1 MIISGLIIIVEFEVI
16 MFKRILVANRGEI
29 ALRIIRCAREMDIET
44 VIVYST
50 ADKESLPVMGANYSV
65 CIGPNSPK
73 DSYLNQDAIIETA
86 IKMECDAIHPG
97 YGFLSENAEFAK
109 KCEENNITFIGPSSE
124 LISKMGDKQ
133 EARKL
138 MMNNGVRVVPGS
150 REIIKDVD
158 EALEIAEEIGYPVLI
173 KASAGGGGRGMRKVF
188 EKEELPKLFEMAKA
202 EAKAAFANDDMY
214 IEKLIINPRHIEV
227 QILADKHE
235 NVIALGE
242 RDCSIQKNNQK
253 MLEESPACGLSDEK
267 RKEIS
272 DMAILAGKVS
282 GYNSVG
288 TCEFVLDKDDNFY
301 FIEMNTRIQVEH
313 PVTEEVS
320 NVDLIRQQIRV
331 AAGLKLDI
339 TNEDVSIC
347 GHAIEFRII
356 AKTPGVI
363 KNLHLPGGFG
373 VRVETHLYNGYEI
386 TPFYDPMIAKVI
398 VKGKNRLEVIR
409 RLRRVLE
416 EIVIDGIE
424 TNIVFLHQ
432 LTFHPDF
439 LKGNYDT
446 GFYEKESKKIL
457 SWINESKNMKK
468 EA

>member
-1 MIISGLIIIVEFEVI
+1 
-16 MFKRILVANRGEI
+16 MFKRILIANRGEI

-44 VIVYST
+44 VVVYST
-50 ADKESLPVMGANYSV
+50 ADKDSLPVMGANYAV
-65 CIGPNSPK
+65 CIGPESPAK
-73 DSYLNQDAIIETA
+73 SYLNQDAIIETA
-86 IKMECDAIHPG
+86 LRMECDAIHPG
-97 YGFLSENAEFAK
+97 YGFLSENAEFAS
-109 KCEENNITFIGPSSE
+109 KCEQHNITFIGPSSE

-138 MMNNGVRVVPGS
+138 MMENGVRVVPGS
-150 REIIKDVD
+150 KEIIKTIK
-158 EALEIAEEIGYPVLI
+158 EAKEVAKEIGYPVLI

-188 EKEELPKLFEMAKA
+188 DEKDLPQMFKMAKA

-214 IEKLIINPRHIEV
+214 IEKLVINPRHIEV
-227 QILADKHE
+227 QILADKYG
-235 NVIALGE
+235 NVVSLGE

-288 TCEFVLDKDDNFY
+288 TCEFILDKDESFY

-313 PVTEEVS
+313 PVTEAVS
-320 NVDLIRQQIRV
+320 DVDLIRQQIRV

-339 TNEDVSIC
+339 KNEDVELR
-347 GHAIEFRII
+347 GHAIEFRIC

-363 KNLHLPGGFG
+363 KNLHIPSGFG
-373 VRVETHLYNGYEI
+373 VRIETHLYNGYEI

-398 VKGKNRLEVIR
+398 VRGRSRLEVIR

-416 EIVIDGIE
+416 EMVIDGVE
-424 TNIVFLHQ
+424 TNVAFLHQ
-432 LTFHPDF
+432 LTYHPDF
-439 LKGNYDT
+439 LKGSYDT
-446 GFYEKESKKIL
+446 GFYEKEHSKIE
-457 SWINESKNMKK
+457 SWIGEVLTLSKD
-468 EA
+468 A